1 MRKHCPS
8 RHDRIA
14 LLSLVAVSTFANVID
29 AYGASTASGT
39 HATAAPLHE
48 GFVDVLAGHVF
59 YRDSGGSGPAVVFL
73 HAASGNSAVF
83 EQQVEPM
90 VRAGFR
96 YIAFDRPGVG
106 QSTRVPGGEAAGTG
120 APPDLEQVM
129 DALHV
134 QRFHIVGSA
143 AGGGIGLQ
151 YALFRPGRVLSI
163 TVSNSI
169 GNVQDAD
176 YAAMSAR
183 LRPPAF
189 NALPPEVRELG
200 PSFRAVDPDGVRRWL
215 ELNGGPAEAGAAAAA
230 ARGAGATAAPGGL
243 APGAVPGGGSPVTFA
258 ALEKL
263 TVPTL
268 LLTGDADLY
277 TPPSV
282 LRLFKQHMRNAEMAI
297 IVDSGHAAHW
307 ENPAA
312 FNRRVL
318 EFLRKHRN

>member
-8 RHDRIA
+8 LRGRMA
-14 LLSLVAVSTFANVID
+14 VAGLLAVSTFANVVD
-29 AYGASTASGT
+29 ARSADAESSAAA
-39 HATAAPLHE
+39 ATLHE
-48 GFVDVLAGHVF
+48 GFVDVSVGHVF
-59 YRDSGGSGPAVVFL
+59 YRDSGGNGPAVVFL
-73 HAASGNSAVF
+73 HAASGNSATF
-83 EQQVEPM
+83 EKQVEPI

-96 YIAFDRPGVG
+96 YIAYDRAGVG
-106 QSTRVPGGEAAGTG
+106 RSTRAAVRTEGSD
-120 APPDLEQVM
+120 APELEQVM

-134 QRFHIVGSA
+134 QRFHIVGAA

-151 YALFRPGRVLSI
+151 YALYRPERVLSI
-163 TVSNSI
+163 TVTNSI

-189 NALPPEVRELG
+189 NALPAEVRELG
-200 PSFRAVDPDGVRRWL
+200 PSYRAIDPDGVRRWL
-215 ELNGGPAEAGAAAAA
+215 ESNGELTEAGAAGS
-230 ARGAGATAAPGGL
+230 RGAA

-258 ALEKL
+258 ALGTLK
-263 TVPTL
+263 VPTL

-282 LRLFKQHMRNAEMAI
+282 LRLFKQHMPKAEMEI

-307 ENPAA
+307 ENPVA

-318 EFLRKHRN
+318 AFLRRHRN